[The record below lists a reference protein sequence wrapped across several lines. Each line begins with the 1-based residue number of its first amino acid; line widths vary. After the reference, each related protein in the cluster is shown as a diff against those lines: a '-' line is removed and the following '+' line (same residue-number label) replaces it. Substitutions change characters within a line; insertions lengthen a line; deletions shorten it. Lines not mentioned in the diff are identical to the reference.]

1 MPTGTHTFHSE
12 IEKSGDEA
20 TGRVIR
26 VICHGDLVN
35 QTANQLKDV
44 VKPLIADGGKI
55 ILDLADVNF
64 VDSLGLGTLV
74 GLKVS
79 AISAGYCTLEFEHL
93 TPRVQELLRLTKLVE
108 LFKS

>member
-1 MPTGTHTFHSE
+1 MPAGTHTFHSE

-20 TGRVIR
+20 TGRVTR

-44 VKPLIADGGKI
+44 VKPLITAGGKI
-55 ILDLADVNF
+55 ILDLAHVSF
-64 VDSLGLGTLV
+64 VDSLGLGTLA

-79 AISAGYCTLEFEHL
+79 AIGTGYCTLEFAGL
-93 TPRVQELLRLTKLVE
+93 SPRILELLRLTKLVE